1 MQTNWQYRYINK
13 LVACLIAFDLKK
25 STINL
30 KDRVVNRA
38 VSSLRKNKRIE
49 QISFAA
55 IAKELDVGINE
66 ITSFY
71 STTEDIFLQAQ
82 KKDWESLHRY
92 WDKQIKKAKTPGDF
106 KRAFEI
112 FFERFV
118 ETLSKDADLR
128 FELSCYLPECV
139 KFRDKNRI
147 KVKQKFTKLIKRG
160 WPGKDDKVIQRQS
173 ELVTVLFYGFI
184 DHIVHIPKDERSKI
198 LSDFRNMLNLHLQD
212 RKFF

>member
-1 MQTNWQYRYINK
+1 MTKPN
-13 LVACLIAFDLKK
+13 
-25 STINL
+25 SNL
-30 KDRVVNRA
+30 KDKVVNRA
-38 VSSLRKNKRIE
+38 VNSLRKSKRIE

-55 IAKELDVGINE
+55 IAQELDVSIDD

-71 STTEDIFLQAQ
+71 ATTEDIFLQAQ

-106 KRAFEI
+106 KNAFEI

-147 KVKQKFTKLIKRG
+147 KVKEKFTKLIKRG
-160 WPGKDDKVIQRQS
+160 WPGKNEKVIQRQS

-184 DHIVHIPKDERSKI
+184 DHIVHIPEEQRTKI

>member
-1 MQTNWQYRYINK
+1 MAK
-13 LVACLIAFDLKK
+13 P
-25 STINL
+25 SSNL
-30 KDRVVNRA
+30 KDKVVNKA
-38 VSSLRKNKRIE
+38 VNTLRKSKRIE

-55 IAKELDVGINE
+55 IAVELDVGIDE

-82 KKDWESLHRY
+82 KKDWELLHRY

-106 KRAFEI
+106 KNAFEI

-139 KFRDKNRI
+139 KYRDKNRI
-147 KVKQKFTKLIKRG
+147 KVKEKFSQLIKRG
-160 WPGKDDKVIQRQS
+160 WPGKNEIVIQRQS
-173 ELVTVLFYGFI
+173 ELVTVLFYGFV
-184 DHIVHIPKDERSKI
+184 DHIVHIPKEERSKI

>member
-1 MQTNWQYRYINK
+1 MAK
-13 LVACLIAFDLKK
+13 P
-25 STINL
+25 SSNL
-30 KDRVVNRA
+30 KDKVVNKA
-38 VSSLRKNKRIE
+38 VNTLRKSKRIE

-55 IAKELDVGINE
+55 IAVELDVGIDE

-106 KRAFEI
+106 KNAFEI

-118 ETLSKDADLR
+118 DTLSKDADLR

-139 KFRDKNRI
+139 KYRDKNRI
-147 KVKQKFTKLIKRG
+147 IVKEKFSKLIKRG
-160 WPGKDDKVIQRQS
+160 WPGKDEKVIQRQS

-184 DHIVHIPKDERSKI
+184 DHIVHIPKEERSKI

>member
-1 MQTNWQYRYINK
+1 MAK
-13 LVACLIAFDLKK
+13 P
-25 STINL
+25 SSNL
-30 KDRVVNRA
+30 KDKVVNKA
-38 VSSLRKNKRIE
+38 VNTLRKSKRIE

-55 IAKELDVGINE
+55 IAAELDVGIDE

-82 KKDWESLHRY
+82 RKDWELLHRY

-106 KRAFEI
+106 KNAFEI

-128 FELSCYLPECV
+128 FELSCYLPECI
-139 KFRDKNRI
+139 KYRDKNRI
-147 KVKQKFTKLIKRG
+147 KVKEKFSKLIKRG
-160 WPGKDDKVIQRQS
+160 WPGKNEIVIQRQS
-173 ELVTVLFYGFI
+173 ELVTVLFYGFV
-184 DHIVHIPKDERSKI
+184 DHIVHIPKEERSKI

>member
-1 MQTNWQYRYINK
+1 MSKPT
-13 LVACLIAFDLKK
+13 
-25 STINL
+25 SNL
-30 KDRVVNRA
+30 KDKVVNKA
-38 VSSLRKNKRIE
+38 VNSLRKSKRIE
-49 QISFAA
+49 QISFAS
-55 IAKELDVGINE
+55 IAVELDVGIDE
-66 ITSFY
+66 ITSYY

-139 KFRDKNRI
+139 KYRDKNRI
-147 KVKQKFTKLIKRG
+147 KVKEKFSKLIKRG
-160 WPGKDDKVIQRQS
+160 WPGKDEKVIKRQS

-184 DHIVHIPKDERSKI
+184 DHIVHIPKNERSKI

>member
-1 MQTNWQYRYINK
+1 MIK
-13 LVACLIAFDLKK
+13 L
-25 STINL
+25 SPNL
-30 KDRVVNRA
+30 KDKVVNKA
-38 VSSLRKNKRIE
+38 VNSLRKNKSIE
-49 QISFAA
+49 QLSFAA
-55 IAKELDVGINE
+55 IAKELGVGIDE
-66 ITSFY
+66 LTTFY
-71 STTEDIFLQAQ
+71 NTTEDIFLEAQ

-139 KFRDKNRI
+139 KYRDKNRI
-147 KVKQKFTKLIKRG
+147 KVKEKFSKLIKRG
-160 WPGKDDKVIQRQS
+160 WPGKDMKVIQRQS

-184 DHIVHIPKDERSKI
+184 DHIVHIPKEERSKI

>member
-1 MQTNWQYRYINK
+1 MSKPT
-13 LVACLIAFDLKK
+13 
-25 STINL
+25 SNL
-30 KDRVVNRA
+30 KDKVVNKA
-38 VSSLRKNKRIE
+38 VNSLRRSKRIE
-49 QISFAA
+49 QISFAS
-55 IAKELDVGINE
+55 IASELDVGIGE

-139 KFRDKNRI
+139 KYRDKNRT
-147 KVKQKFTKLIKRG
+147 KVKEKFSKLIKRG
-160 WPGKDDKVIQRQS
+160 WPGKDEKVIKRQS

-184 DHIVHIPKDERSKI
+184 DHIVHIPKNERSKI

>member
-1 MQTNWQYRYINK
+1 MNWYE
-13 LVACLIAFDLKK
+13 KK
-25 STINL
+25 NSFNL
-30 KDRVVNRA
+30 KDKVVNRA
-38 VSSLRKNKRIE
+38 VNSLRKNKRIE

-55 IAKELDVGINE
+55 IAEELDVSIDD

-71 STTEDIFLQAQ
+71 ATTEDIFLQAQ

-106 KRAFEI
+106 KNAFEI

-147 KVKQKFTKLIKRG
+147 KVKEKFTKLIKRG
-160 WPGKDDKVIQRQS
+160 WPGKNEIVIQRQS

-184 DHIVHIPKDERSKI
+184 DHIVHIPKNERSKI

>member
-1 MQTNWQYRYINK
+1 MTNAIP
-13 LVACLIAFDLKK
+13 
-25 STINL
+25 NL
-30 KDRVVNRA
+30 QDKVVNRA
-38 VSSLRKNKRIE
+38 INSLRKSKRIE
-49 QISFAA
+49 QLSFAA
-55 IAKELDVGINE
+55 IAKELDVGIDE

-92 WDKQIKKAKTPGDF
+92 WDKKIKKAKTPGDF

-139 KFRDKNRI
+139 KYRDKNRI
-147 KVKQKFTKLIKRG
+147 KVKEKFSKLIKRG
-160 WPGKDDKVIQRQS
+160 WPGKDEKVIKRQS

-184 DHIVHIPKDERSKI
+184 DHIVHIPKNERSKI

>member
-1 MQTNWQYRYINK
+1 MSKPT
-13 LVACLIAFDLKK
+13 
-25 STINL
+25 SNL
-30 KDRVVNRA
+30 KDKVVNKA
-38 VSSLRKNKRIE
+38 VNSLRKSKRIE
-49 QISFAA
+49 QISFAS
-55 IAKELDVGINE
+55 IAVELDVGIDE

-139 KFRDKNRI
+139 KYRDKNRI
-147 KVKQKFTKLIKRG
+147 KVKEKFSKLIKRG
-160 WPGKDDKVIQRQS
+160 WPGKDEKVIRRQS

-184 DHIVHIPKDERSKI
+184 DHIVHIPKNERSKI

>member
-1 MQTNWQYRYINK
+1 M
-13 LVACLIAFDLKK
+13 KK
-25 STINL
+25 KNSFNL
-30 KDRVVNRA
+30 KDKVVNRA
-38 VSSLRKNKRIE
+38 VNSLRKNKRIE

-55 IAKELDVGINE
+55 IAKELDVSIDD

-71 STTEDIFLQAQ
+71 ATTEDIFLQAQ

-106 KRAFEI
+106 KNAFEI

-147 KVKQKFTKLIKRG
+147 KVKEKFTKLIKRG
-160 WPGKDDKVIQRQS
+160 WPGKNEIVIQRQS

-184 DHIVHIPKDERSKI
+184 DHIVHIPKNERSKI

>member
-1 MQTNWQYRYINK
+1 MNWYE
-13 LVACLIAFDLKK
+13 KK
-25 STINL
+25 NSFNL
-30 KDRVVNRA
+30 KDKVVNRA
-38 VSSLRKNKRIE
+38 VNSLRKNKRIE

-55 IAKELDVGINE
+55 IAEELDVTIDD

-71 STTEDIFLQAQ
+71 ATTEDIFLQAQ

-106 KRAFEI
+106 KNAFEI

-147 KVKQKFTKLIKRG
+147 KVKEKFTKLIKRG
-160 WPGKDDKVIQRQS
+160 WPGKNEIVIQRQS

-184 DHIVHIPKDERSKI
+184 DHIVHIPKNERSKI

>member
-1 MQTNWQYRYINK
+1 MNWYE
-13 LVACLIAFDLKK
+13 KK
-25 STINL
+25 NSFNL
-30 KDRVVNRA
+30 KDKVVNRA
-38 VSSLRKNKRIE
+38 VNSLRKNKRIE

-55 IAKELDVGINE
+55 IAEELDVSIDD

-71 STTEDIFLQAQ
+71 ATTEDIFLQAQ

-92 WDKQIKKAKTPGDF
+92 WDKQIKKAKSPGDF
-106 KRAFEI
+106 KNAFEI

-147 KVKQKFTKLIKRG
+147 KVKEKFTKLIKRG
-160 WPGKDDKVIQRQS
+160 WPGKNEIVIQRQS

-184 DHIVHIPKDERSKI
+184 DHIVHIPKNERSKI

>member
-1 MQTNWQYRYINK
+1 MFKPT
-13 LVACLIAFDLKK
+13 
-25 STINL
+25 SNL
-30 KDRVVNRA
+30 KDKVVNKA
-38 VSSLRKNKRIE
+38 VNSLRKSKRIE
-49 QISFAA
+49 QISFAS
-55 IAKELDVGINE
+55 IAVELDVGIDE

-139 KFRDKNRI
+139 KYRDKNRI
-147 KVKQKFTKLIKRG
+147 KVKEKFSKLIKRG
-160 WPGKDDKVIQRQS
+160 WPGKDEKVIKRQS

-184 DHIVHIPKDERSKI
+184 DHIVHIPKNERSKI

>member
-1 MQTNWQYRYINK
+1 MAK
-13 LVACLIAFDLKK
+13 HKSDLKDK
-25 STINL
+25 
-30 KDRVVNRA
+30 VVNRA
-38 VSSLRKNKRIE
+38 INSLRKNKKIE

-55 IAKELDVGINE
+55 IAKELDVGIDE

-92 WDKQIKKAKTPGDF
+92 WDKRIKKAKTPGDF

-147 KVKQKFTKLIKRG
+147 KVKEKFSKLIKKG
-160 WPGKDDKVIQRQS
+160 WPGKDEKVIQRQS
-173 ELVTVLFYGFI
+173 ELITVLFYGFI
-184 DHIVHIPKDERSKI
+184 DHIVHIPKNERSKI

>member
-1 MQTNWQYRYINK
+1 MPK
-13 LVACLIAFDLKK
+13 PA
-25 STINL
+25 SNL
-30 KDRVVNRA
+30 KDKVVNRA
-38 VSSLRKNKRIE
+38 VNSLRRNKRIE

-55 IAKELDVGINE
+55 IAKELGTTIDE
-66 ITSFY
+66 ISSFY
-71 STTEDIFLQAQ
+71 TTTEDIFLEAQ
-82 KKDWESLHRY
+82 KKDWASLHRH

-147 KVKQKFTKLIKRG
+147 KVKEKFSKLIKKG
-160 WPGKDDKVIQRQS
+160 WPGKDEKVIQRQS
-173 ELVTVLFYGFI
+173 ELITVLFYGFI
-184 DHIVHIPKDERSKI
+184 DHIVHIPKNERSKI
-198 LSDFRNMLNLHLQD
+198 ESNFRNSINLHIQE
-212 RKFF
+212 RHVF

>member
-1 MQTNWQYRYINK
+1 MQ
-13 LVACLIAFDLKK
+13 K
-25 STINL
+25 STTNL
-30 KDRVVNRA
+30 KDKVVNRA
-38 VSSLRKNKRIE
+38 VNSLRRNKRIE

>member
-1 MQTNWQYRYINK
+1 VNWYE
-13 LVACLIAFDLKK
+13 KK
-25 STINL
+25 NSFNL
-30 KDRVVNRA
+30 KDKVVNRA
-38 VSSLRKNKRIE
+38 VNSLRKNKRIE

-55 IAKELDVGINE
+55 IAEELDVSIDD

-71 STTEDIFLQAQ
+71 ATTEDIFLQAQ

-106 KRAFEI
+106 KNAFEI

-147 KVKQKFTKLIKRG
+147 KVKEKFTKLIKRG
-160 WPGKDDKVIQRQS
+160 WPGKNERVIQRQS

-184 DHIVHIPKDERSKI
+184 DHIVHIPKNERSKI

>member
-1 MQTNWQYRYINK
+1 MAKPR
-13 LVACLIAFDLKK
+13 
-25 STINL
+25 SNL
-30 KDRVVNRA
+30 KDKVVNKA
-38 VSSLRKNKRIE
+38 VNTLRKSKRIE

-55 IAKELDVGINE
+55 IAVELDVGIDE

-82 KKDWESLHRY
+82 KKDWELLHRY

-106 KRAFEI
+106 KNAFEI

-139 KFRDKNRI
+139 KYRDKNRT
-147 KVKQKFTKLIKRG
+147 KVKEKFSKLIKRG
-160 WPGKDDKVIQRQS
+160 WPGKNEIVIQRQS
-173 ELVTVLFYGFI
+173 ELVTVLFYGFV
-184 DHIVHIPKDERSKI
+184 DHIVHIPKEERSKI

>member
-1 MQTNWQYRYINK
+1 MTKPN
-13 LVACLIAFDLKK
+13 
-25 STINL
+25 SNL
-30 KDRVVNRA
+30 KDEVVNRA
-38 VSSLRKNKRIE
+38 VNSLRKSKRIE

-55 IAKELDVGINE
+55 IAQELDVSIDD

-71 STTEDIFLQAQ
+71 ATTEDIFLQAQ

-106 KRAFEI
+106 KNAFEI

-147 KVKQKFTKLIKRG
+147 KVKEKFTKLIKRG
-160 WPGKDDKVIQRQS
+160 WPGKNERVIQRQS
-173 ELVTVLFYGFI
+173 ELVTVLFYGFV
-184 DHIVHIPKDERSKI
+184 DHIVHIPKNERSKI

>member
-1 MQTNWQYRYINK
+1 MSKPT
-13 LVACLIAFDLKK
+13 
-25 STINL
+25 SNL
-30 KDRVVNRA
+30 KDKVVNKA
-38 VSSLRKNKRIE
+38 VNSLRKSKRIE
-49 QISFAA
+49 QISFAS
-55 IAKELDVGINE
+55 IAVELDVGIDE

-139 KFRDKNRI
+139 KYRDKNRI
-147 KVKQKFTKLIKRG
+147 KVKEKFSKLIKRG
-160 WPGKDDKVIQRQS
+160 WPGKDEKVIKRQS

-184 DHIVHIPKDERSKI
+184 DHIVHIPNNERSKI

>member
-1 MQTNWQYRYINK
+1 M
-13 LVACLIAFDLKK
+13 K
-25 STINL
+25 STIPNL
-30 KDRVVNRA
+30 KEKVVNRA
-38 VSSLRKNKRIE
+38 VNSLRKSKRIE
-49 QISFAA
+49 QISFGA
-55 IAKELDVGINE
+55 IAKELDVGIDE

-71 STTEDIFLQAQ
+71 TTTEDIFLQAQ
-82 KKDWESLHRY
+82 KKDWASLHRH

-147 KVKQKFTKLIKRG
+147 KVKEKFSKLIKKG
-160 WPGKDDKVIQRQS
+160 WPGKDEKVIQRQS
-173 ELVTVLFYGFI
+173 ELITVLFYGFI
-184 DHIVHIPKDERSKI
+184 DHIVHIPENERSKI

>member
-1 MQTNWQYRYINK
+1 MNWYE
-13 LVACLIAFDLKK
+13 KK
-25 STINL
+25 NSFNL
-30 KDRVVNRA
+30 KDKVVNRA
-38 VSSLRKNKRIE
+38 VNSLRKNKRIE

-55 IAKELDVGINE
+55 IAEELDVSIDD

-71 STTEDIFLQAQ
+71 ATTEDIFLQAQ

-106 KRAFEI
+106 KNAFEI

-147 KVKQKFTKLIKRG
+147 KVKEKFTKLIKRG
-160 WPGKDDKVIQRQS
+160 WPGKNDIVIQRQS

-184 DHIVHIPKDERSKI
+184 DHIVHIPKNERSKI

>member
-1 MQTNWQYRYINK
+1 MTNAIP
-13 LVACLIAFDLKK
+13 
-25 STINL
+25 NL
-30 KDRVVNRA
+30 KDKVVNRA
-38 VSSLRKNKRIE
+38 INSLRKSKRIE
-49 QISFAA
+49 QLSFAA
-55 IAKELDVGINE
+55 IAKELDVGIDE

-139 KFRDKNRI
+139 KYRDKNRI
-147 KVKQKFTKLIKRG
+147 KVKEKFSKLIKRG
-160 WPGKDDKVIQRQS
+160 WPGKDEKVIQRQS
-173 ELVTVLFYGFI
+173 KLVTVLFYGFI
-184 DHIVHIPKDERSKI
+184 DHIVHIPKEERSKL

>member
-1 MQTNWQYRYINK
+1 M
-13 LVACLIAFDLKK
+13 KK
-25 STINL
+25 STTNL
-30 KDRVVNRA
+30 KDKVVSKA

-112 FFERFV
+112 FFERLV

-160 WPGKDDKVIQRQS
+160 WPGKDYKVIQRQS
-173 ELVTVLFYGFI
+173 ELVIVLFYGFV
-184 DHIVHIPKDERSKI
+184 DHIVHIPKIERPKI
-198 LSDFRNMLNLHLQD
+198 LSDFRNMVNLHLQD